1 MSAAGPIPRR
11 SLPLGG
17 TAHSAKGV
25 DQSAAGPIPRRSL
38 PLGGTAHR
46 AKGVHP

>member
-25 DQSAAGPIPRRSL
+25 DQSAAGPIRRSL
-38 PLGGTAHR
+38 PLGGTAHC
-46 AKGVHP
+46 ANGAQ